1 MKSAAKKINFMIED
15 KVRKE
20 LETLIPSGQRSRIV
34 NEALRKELERIRKTR
49 AIERLHRLRREGNQ
63 FSTQDIVSVL
73 RKERMSH

>member
-1 MKSAAKKINFMIED
+1 MKSTAKKINFMIED

-34 NEALRKELERIRKTR
+34 NEALRKELERIRRTQ

>member
-1 MKSAAKKINFMIED
+1 MKSTAKKINFMIED
-15 KVRKE
+15 EVRKE

-34 NEALRKELERIRKTR
+34 NEALKKELERIRKKHSL
-49 AIERLHRLRREGNQ
+49 ERLHRLRTEGNQ

>member
-1 MKSAAKKINFMIED
+1 MKSTAKKINFMIED

-49 AIERLHRLRREGNQ
+49 AIERLHRLRGKGNQ
-63 FSTQDIVSVL
+63 FSTQDIVLAL